1 MSLRNL
7 YTDVILDHYKNPR
20 NKRAVENPTHHA
32 KGHNPLC
39 GDKLELYVRVADGLI
54 EDIGFTGQGCAIH
67 TASTSIMTE
76 KVKGRTLAETKD
88 VIAAFLGMVVGRTDI
103 SEELL
108 GELVVLE
115 GVKDLHAR
123 IKCATL
129 SWHTIDLALFQGE
142 AAKVGDSSAAATED
156 AQVLEME

>member
-7 YTDVILDHYKNPR
+7 YTDVILDHYKKPR
-20 NKRAVENPTHHA
+20 NKRAMEDATHHA

-39 GDKLELYVRVADGLI
+39 GDRLELYIKVENGVIADI
-54 EDIGFTGQGCAIH
+54 SFTGQGCAIH
-67 TASTSIMTE
+67 TASTSILTE
-76 KVKGRTLAETKD
+76 KVMGKPLKETKGLI
-88 VIAAFLGMVVGRTDI
+88 VAFLGMLVGREGIDEDLI
-103 SEELL
+103 

-129 SWHTIDLALFQGE
+129 SWHTLDLALFNKDE
-142 AAKVGDSSAAATED
+142 KSETDD
-156 AQVLEME
+156 AEGLEMEKG

>member
-7 YTDVILDHYKNPR
+7 YTDVILDHYKKPR
-20 NKRAVENPTHHA
+20 NKRAMEDATHHA

-39 GDKLELYVRVADGLI
+39 GDKLELFIKVIDGIIADI
-54 EDIGFTGQGCAIH
+54 SFTGLGCAIH
-67 TASTSIMTE
+67 TASTSILTE
-76 KVKGRTLAETKD
+76 RVMGKPLADTKRLI
-88 VIAAFLGMVVGRTDI
+88 VAFLGMLVGRTDLD
-103 SEELL
+103 EELI

-129 SWHTIDLALFQGE
+129 SWHTLDLALF
-142 AAKVGDSSAAATED
+142 STEEKSETDD
-156 AQVLEME
+156 AEGLEMEKG

>member
-20 NKRAVENPTHHA
+20 NKHAVENATHHA

-39 GDKLELYVRVADGLI
+39 GDKLVLYIRVAEGVI

-76 KVKGRTLAETKD
+76 KVKGKSIAETKEL
-88 VIAAFLGMVVGRTDI
+88 IAAFLGMIVGRGEA

-108 GELVVLE
+108 GELIVLE
-115 GVKDLHAR
+115 GVKDLLAR

-129 SWHTIDLALFQGE
+129 SWHTIDLALFKGD
-142 AAKVGDSSAAATED
+142 AAKEGDASASSD
-156 AQVLEME
+156 AEGLEME

>member
-7 YTDVILDHYKNPR
+7 YTDVILDHYKKPR
-20 NKRAVENPTHHA
+20 NKRAMEDATHHA

-39 GDKLELYVRVADGLI
+39 GDKLELFIKI
-54 EDIGFTGQGCAIH
+54 ENGIVKDISFTGQGCAIH
-67 TASTSIMTE
+67 TASTSILTE
-76 KVKGRTLAETKD
+76 KVMGKSLADTKD
-88 VIAAFLGMVVGRTDI
+88 LIASFLGMLVGRTDLDD
-103 SEELL
+103 EVL

-129 SWHTIDLALFQGE
+129 SWHTLDLALFGSE
-142 AAKVGDSSAAATED
+142 EKSESDD
-156 AQVLEME
+156 AEGLEMEKD